1 MLRRLRFTRV
11 LWAILTEL
19 KKCLSLTGVFYG
31 YILLGVRGPCVA
43 GPQRRWI
50 GGFDAHKD
58 TAVRSD
64 CDSCGDVCRRHGRKS
79 ADAAGQASTGGTPSF
94 TPQSKPVAAGENE
107 AKKMLVLM
115 DTDKSGTVSRKEF
128 MDYMAAEFDRL
139 DVNHDGVLDVKELE
153 LMRSHQGG
161 GHR

>member
-1 MLRRLRFTRV
+1 MLPGRKDDGLEDSMLTR
-11 LWAILTEL
+11 TQQ
-19 KKCLSLTGVFYG
+19 
-31 YILLGVRGPCVA
+31 LGLIATVA
-43 GPQRRWI
+43 VM
-50 GGFDAHKD
+50 F
-58 TAVRSD
+58 AVAT
-64 CDSCGDVCRRHGRKS
+64 VVKS

-153 LMRSHQGG
+153 LMRAHQGG